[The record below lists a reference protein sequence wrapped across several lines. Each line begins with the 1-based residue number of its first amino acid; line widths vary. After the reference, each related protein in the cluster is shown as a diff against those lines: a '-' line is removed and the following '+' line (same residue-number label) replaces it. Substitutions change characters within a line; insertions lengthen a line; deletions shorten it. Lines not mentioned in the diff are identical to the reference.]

1 VLYAALL
8 GAALLGVALAWRIRS
23 PDADPEA
30 RRAAAL
36 ERRLA
41 RVAGR
46 NQARRQIA
54 LDLIARRLT
63 LLRAAGRFR
72 DFDEGN
78 PDFNRKRFRDL
89 YEGATDV
96 ERYCRRV
103 IEAVGHEVVAKPD
116 APQDLVR
123 RLEAELQGRLRSGTL
138 HWPCVTCLPCP
149 LASP

>member
-1 VLYAALL
+1 MRGSSCPVLYAALL

-63 LLRAAGRFR
+63 LLRAAG
-72 DFDEGN
+72 
-78 PDFNRKRFRDL
+78 
-89 YEGATDV
+89 
-96 ERYCRRV
+96 
-103 IEAVGHEVVAKPD
+103 
-116 APQDLVR
+116 
-123 RLEAELQGRLRSGTL
+123 
-138 HWPCVTCLPCP
+138 
-149 LASP
+149 